1 MQNSP
6 FNPFEFLT
14 TPWGK
19 LPLGSGLSGTSGF
32 SSADLQE
39 LDKRIS
45 ELKAVEQWLSFNHH
59 LLKTTI
65 QGLEVQRGTLAAIQS
80 FADSMSQPAAE
91 KKSPDAA
98 PTGPSDFSA
107 TQPGSGGDP
116 GAAWWDSIQH
126 QFGQMMQAAQASAA
140 SMAEPQAKPNKKPT
154 ARKRADNDAQP

>member
-1 MQNSP
+1 MQNPP

-19 LPLGSGLSGTSGF
+19 LPLGGGLSGTSGF
-32 SSADLQE
+32 SPADLQE

-45 ELKAVEQWLSFNHH
+45 ELKAVEQWLSFNHN

-80 FADSMSQPAAE
+80 FTDSMSKPTPGGKA
-91 KKSPDAA
+91 PDAA
-98 PTGPSDFSA
+98 QTGPSTFS
-107 TQPGSGGDP
+107 TPPSRGGDQS
-116 GAAWWDSIQH
+116 AVWWDSIQQ

-140 SMAEPQAKPNKKPT
+140 SMAEPQAKTTKKP
-154 ARKRADNDAQP
+154 AAKKRADDSSQP

>member
-1 MQNSP
+1 MQNPP

-19 LPLGSGLSGTSGF
+19 LPLGGGTSGF
-32 SSADLQE
+32 SPADLQE

-45 ELKAVEQWLSFNHH
+45 ELKAVEQWLSFNHN

-80 FADSMSQPAAE
+80 FTDSMTKPTPGGKA
-91 KKSPDAA
+91 PD
-98 PTGPSDFSA
+98 PGQTEPSTFSA
-107 TQPGSGGDP
+107 PPPSQGGDQ
-116 GAAWWDSIQH
+116 GAAWWDSIEQ

-140 SMAEPQAKPNKKPT
+140 SMAEPQAKTTKKP
-154 ARKRADNDAQP
+154 AAKKRADDTSQP